1 MGDYYS
7 YGDEDQNDLM
17 QDIND
22 YKGEVTM
29 ETNKKIQELF
39 NEVEIYKQAIQDAKD
54 ALASAEQE
62 LDETLDAEYNQ

>member
-1 MGDYYS
+1 MIDYED

-17 QDIND
+17 ELIDN

-29 ETNKKIQELF
+29 ETTKIQELF